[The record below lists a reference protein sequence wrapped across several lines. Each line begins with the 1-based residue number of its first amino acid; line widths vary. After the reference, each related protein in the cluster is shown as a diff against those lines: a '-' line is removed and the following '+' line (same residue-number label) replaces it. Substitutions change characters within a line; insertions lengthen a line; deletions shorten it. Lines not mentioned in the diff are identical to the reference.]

1 MQVGLK
7 LMGMLKEK
15 TPESGVLELPEG
27 ARIEDALI
35 ALAIPVDSVQV
46 FTVNGSLVR
55 DRGQALSDG
64 DNLQV
69 LPPVGGG

>member
-1 MQVGLK
+1 MGLK

-15 TPESGVLELPEG
+15 TSESGVLELAEG

-35 ALAIPVDSVQV
+35 ALAIPVESVQV

-55 DRGQALSDG
+55 DRGHALSDG

>member
-15 TPESGVLELPEG
+15 TPESGVLELAEG

-64 DNLQV
+64 DHLQV